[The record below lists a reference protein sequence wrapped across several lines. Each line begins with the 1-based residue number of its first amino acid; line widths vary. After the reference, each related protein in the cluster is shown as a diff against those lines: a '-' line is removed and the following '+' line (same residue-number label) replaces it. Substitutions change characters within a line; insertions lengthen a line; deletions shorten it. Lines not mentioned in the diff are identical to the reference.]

1 MELNSLGSIDIKW
14 GGGRGGEEGSEK
26 QKINEENLNQLE
38 QILHLI
44 HFCGGKYFIFF
55 SVTN

>member
-38 QILHLI
+38 QILTFYI
-44 HFCGGKYFIFF
+44 YISFIF
-55 SVTN
+55 VVVKT